1 MPPCPASCTCP
12 GDLYVADGCCLI
24 RRILASNRSVSSVAG
39 TAGLSGWSP
48 DGPATSALLS
58 NPMSLTLGPGGA
70 SLVWADTS
78 TCVLRRLDLTP
89 GGGSGVSMLAGVPRS
104 CGTRDGPALLG
115 AQLGCG
121 MGSNNPQKGLAFFG
135 DDLFVAD
142 SCNNAIRKL
151 NSATGNLTTLAT
163 TGVAINWPVDIII
176 DAAAQIYFTQ
186 FVSRAAVMRKAAH

>member
-1 MPPCPASCTCP
+1 M
-12 GDLYVADGCCLI
+12 
-24 RRILASNRSVSSVAG
+24 SSVAG

-48 DGPATSALLS
+48 DGPAPSALLS
-58 NPMSLTLGPGGA
+58 DPMSLTLGPGGT

-78 TCVLRRLDLTP
+78 TCVLRRLDLTS
-89 GGGSGVSMLAGVPRS
+89 GGSGVSTVAGVPRS

-163 TGVAINWPVDIII
+163 TGVAINWPVDIVM

-186 FVSRAAVMRKAAH
+186 FVSQAADMSMAAR